1 VGDNTELVRRWY
13 ETYNRGGDITDYVTP
28 DVEYVNPDY
37 AIEAGT
43 RRGPDAWRRAFE
55 RVRESFGQVQF
66 EIERIVESGDR
77 VAAVGSFNVTGRG
90 SGVAN
95 SVPQSHLWTIRDGK
109 IVRFQWWNDPE
120 SALEALG
127 GEREE

>member
-1 VGDNTELVRRWY
+1 VGENTELVRQWY
-13 ETYNRGGDITDYVTP
+13 ESYNRGEDIADFVAP
-28 DVEYVNPDY
+28 DVEYVNPEY
-37 AIEAGT
+37 AIETGT
-43 RRGPDAWRRAFE
+43 RRGLDGWRQAFR
-55 RVRESFGQVQF
+55 RVRESFGAVEF
-66 EIERIVESGDR
+66 EVERLVESGDR
-77 VAAVGSFNVTGRG
+77 VAALGRFNVTGRG